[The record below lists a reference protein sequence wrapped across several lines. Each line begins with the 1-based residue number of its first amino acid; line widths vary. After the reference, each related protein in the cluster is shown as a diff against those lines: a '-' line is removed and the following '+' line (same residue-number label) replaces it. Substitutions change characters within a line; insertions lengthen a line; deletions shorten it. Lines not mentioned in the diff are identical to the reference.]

1 MDAKRNQVTFLTAL
15 RKYFKDRLSAQ
26 RKILK
31 NAISKIKN
39 FIKCDQK
46 IKKSKKSKKSN
57 KIEEKIKKSNKGQKK

>member
-1 MDAKRNQVTFLTAL
+1 MDAKWSQISFLTAL
-15 RKYFKDRLSAQ
+15 RKNFYDRMSAQ

-46 IKKSKKSKKSN
+46 SNISKKSN